1 MLEQQIKDT
10 YGKES
15 VAVKSKTTQD
25 TLIQAIRM
33 ATNKIEKRGGII
45 GFILNGNFLNASSAD
60 GFRLCIEREFSEIYI
75 LNLRGNARTQGEER
89 RKEGDGIFDSGSR
102 ATVAVC
108 FFVKNPPPSEI
119 NNSEINDGHKTAQ
132 KPNRAKIHYYAVED
146 YLSREAKLNIL
157 ESFRTLA
164 EIPFKN
170 IIPNSKGDW
179 IKQRNSDFETLI
191 PFKKAKDA
199 PRQEN
204 PLFMVN
210 SMGLL
215 TGRDAWVYNFSKD
228 ILQNSMATCIATYR
242 ADCAA
247 FDLKAFEER
256 TRGMPNANKYKALT
270 DQEITTDKTKI
281 SWTRSLKN
289 KLIKQADIDD
299 VDPQKIR
306 TALYRPFV
314 KTHVY
319 WDKTWNES
327 QYQLPK
333 IFPEENSYN
342 RAILISLMENRGVCV
357 LMTDTLPDYQTLP
370 NTQVFPLYH
379 YNGEGG
385 REDNISEKGLRV
397 FQNALG
403 AEGISKEDIFYY
415 SYALFHHK
423 TYTET
428 YADDLAKEAPRLP
441 ILRDFQAFAT
451 LGRQLGDLHCR
462 YEEQTPYANNITIK
476 EENYQVDKI
485 KRDGAKIIYNAFM
498 TLEDIPPKAYDYT
511 MNGKSA
517 IDGFIERYQ
526 NTTDKDTLIS
536 NDPNAFRGGKYLF
549 DTLCKLITVSLK
561 SVDLI
566 EKINA
571 LPYDRVE

>member
-1 MLEQQIKDT
+1 
-10 YGKES
+10 
-15 VAVKSKTTQD
+15 
-25 TLIQAIRM
+25 M
-33 ATNKIEKRGGII
+33 ATNKIEQNGGVI
-45 GFILNGNFLNASSAD
+45 GFILNGGFLDASSAD
-60 GFRLCIEREFSEIYI
+60 GFRKCVAKDFSDIYVI
-75 LNLRGNARTQGEER
+75 NLRGNARTSGETR
-89 RKEGDGIFDSGSR
+89 KKEGDGIFDTGSR
-102 ATVAVC
+102 ATVAIC
-108 FFVKNPPPSEI
+108 FFVRNPAYQGS
-119 NNSEINDGHKTAQ
+119 
-132 KPNRAKIHYYAVED
+132 AKIHYYAVED
-146 YLSREAKLNIL
+146 YLSREQKLNIL

-164 EIPFKN
+164 EIPFEN
-170 IIPNSKGDW
+170 ITPNDKGDW
-179 IKQRNSDFETLI
+179 LNQRNSDFETLI
-191 PFKKAKDA
+191 PFKNEEGA

-210 SMGLL
+210 SLGLI
-215 TGRDAWVYNFSKD
+215 TNRDPWVYNFSKNT
-228 ILQNSMATCIATYR
+228 LQNSMATCIATYR

-247 FDLKAFEER
+247 FNQKAFEEK
-256 TRGMPNANKYKALT
+256 TRGTPNADKYKALT
-270 DQEITTDKTKI
+270 DQEITTDNTKI
-281 SWTRSLKN
+281 SWTRSLKQ

-319 WDKTWNES
+319 FDKTWNEN
-327 QYQLPK
+327 QHKLPH

-342 RAILISLMENRGVCV
+342 RAILIGGNAARDFSV
-357 LMTDTLPDYQTLP
+357 LMTDTLPDATK
-370 NTQVFPLYH
+370 VFPLYYYH
-379 YNGEGG
+379 VDGR
-385 REDNISEKGLRV
+385 REDNISEKWLRV

-423 TYTET
+423 TYTKT
-428 YADDLAKEAPRLP
+428 YANDLAKEAPRLP
-441 ILRDFQAFAT
+441 ILRDFQAFAA
-451 LGRQLGDLHCR
+451 LGKQLGDLHCR
-462 YEEQTPYANNITIK
+462 YEEQEPWSSVTIK
-476 EENYQVDKI
+476 EENYRVEKI
-485 KRDGAKIIYNAFM
+485 RRSKENGSVMIYNPSI
-498 TLEDIPPKAYDYT
+498 TINDIPPKAYDYT

-536 NDPNAFRGGKYLF
+536 NDPNAFRGEKYLF

-571 LPYDRVE
+571 LPYDRVEGG